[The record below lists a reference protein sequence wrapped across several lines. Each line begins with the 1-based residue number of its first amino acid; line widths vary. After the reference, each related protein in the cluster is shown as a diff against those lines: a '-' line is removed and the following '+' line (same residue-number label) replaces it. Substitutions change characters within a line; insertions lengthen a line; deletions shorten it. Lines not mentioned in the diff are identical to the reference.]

1 MTTLVTG
8 ASGTVG
14 RSLVSQL
21 ARAGEPVRAM
31 TRDPAAARFPAGVQ
45 VVHGDLAEPGSLA
58 AALAGVDRLH
68 LFPYPAT
75 APEVVDLAGR
85 AGVRRVTVLSSGS
98 VTAGFDTDYQ
108 LPVEQA
114 VEASGLEWTHLR
126 PGEFAANRLALWGPS
141 VRAERV
147 VRWPF
152 ADEVGVPIHEADIAA
167 VAVLALLEDGH
178 AGRAYDLTGPATLSV
193 REQVAAIA
201 AAIGADV
208 RLEEVSRPEALRL
221 LQEQGGWAAVN
232 GPFLLGYEGF
242 SAGEEHPEIAADELV
257 PLPTVEQVTGRPAR
271 SFARWALDHAG
282 DFR

>member
-1 MTTLVTG
+1 M

-208 RLEEVSRPEALRL
+208 RLEEVSRPDALRL
-221 LQEQGGWAAVN
+221 LQEQGGPRPRRRLPLRVSRRGAPGGC
-232 GPFLLGYEGF
+232 GPR
-242 SAGEEHPEIAADELV
+242 S
-257 PLPTVEQVTGRPAR
+257 GRR
-271 SFARWALDHAG
+271 GRGSGRTRWG
-282 DFR
+282 RRRGRG

>member
-21 ARAGEPVRAM
+21 VRAGEPVRAM
-31 TRDPAAARFPAGVQ
+31 TRDPAAARFPAAVQ
-45 VVHGDLAEPGSLA
+45 VVHGDLAAPETLA
-58 AALAGVDRLH
+58 VALAGADRLH

-75 APEVVDLAGR
+75 AREVVDLARR

-141 VRAERV
+141 IRAERV

-152 ADEVGVPIHEADIAA
+152 PDEAGVPIHEADIAA

-178 AGRAYDLTGPATLSV
+178 AGRAYDMTGPAALSV

-242 SAGEEHPEIAADELV
+242 SAGEEYPEIAAHELV

>member
-8 ASGTVG
+8 ASRTVG
-14 RSLVSQL
+14 RSLVAQL
-21 ARAGEPVRAM
+21 VEAGEPVRAM
-31 TRDPAAARFPAGVQ
+31 TRDPAAARFPPGVE
-45 VVHGDLAEPGSLA
+45 VVGGDLSDPATLP
-58 AALAGVDRLH
+58 AALEGADRLH
-68 LFPYPAT
+68 LFPVPET
-75 APEVVDLAGR
+75 APAVMALAR
-85 AGVRRVTVLSSGS
+85 EAGVRRVTVLSSGS
-98 VTAGFDTDYQ
+98 VTAGYDTDYQ

-141 VRAERV
+141 IRAERV

-152 ADEVGVPIHEADIAA
+152 PDEVGIPIHEADIAA

-178 AGRAYDLTGPATLSV
+178 TGRAYDMTGPARVSV

-201 AAIGADV
+201 AAIAEEV
-208 RLEEVSRPEALRL
+208 RLEPVTRDKALRL
-221 LQEQGGWAAVN
+221 LRAQGGWAAVN

-242 SAGEEHPEIAADELV
+242 SAGTEYPEIDDEELA
-257 PLPTVEQVTGRPAR
+257 PLPTVERVTGRPAR

>member
-21 ARAGEPVRAM
+21 VRAGEPVRAM
-31 TRDPAAARFPAGVQ
+31 TRDPAAARFPAAVQ
-45 VVHGDLAEPGSLA
+45 VVHGDLADPETLA
-58 AALAGVDRLH
+58 VALAGADRLH

-75 APEVVDLAGR
+75 AREVVDLAGR

-141 VRAERV
+141 IRAERV

-152 ADEVGVPIHEADIAA
+152 PDEVGVPIHEADIAA

-178 AGRAYDLTGPATLSV
+178 AGRAYDMTGPAALSV

-242 SAGEEHPEIAADELV
+242 SAGEEYPEIAAHELV
-257 PLPTVEQVTGRPAR
+257 PLPTVEEVTGRPAR

>member
-21 ARAGEPVRAM
+21 VRVGEPVRAM

-45 VVHGDLAEPGSLA
+45 VVHGDLAEPGTLTA
-58 AALAGVDRLH
+58 GLAGADRLH

-75 APEVVDLAGR
+75 AREVVDLAAR

-141 VRAERV
+141 IRAERV

-152 ADEVGVPIHEADIAA
+152 PDEVGVPIHEADIAA

-178 AGRAYDLTGPATLSV
+178 AGRAYDMTGPATLSV
-193 REQVAAIA
+193 RAQVAAIA

-221 LQEQGGWAAVN
+221 LHEQGGWAAVN

-242 SAGEEHPEIAADELV
+242 SAGEEYPEIAADELV

>member
-21 ARAGEPVRAM
+21 VQAGEPVRAM
-31 TRDPAAARFPAGVQ
+31 TRDPAAAR
-45 VVHGDLAEPGSLA
+45 
-58 AALAGVDRLH
+58 
-68 LFPYPAT
+68 
-75 APEVVDLAGR
+75 EVVDLAGR

-152 ADEVGVPIHEADIAA
+152 PDEVGVPIHEADIAA

-178 AGRAYDLTGPATLSV
+178 AGRAYDMTGPATLSV
-193 REQVAAIA
+193 RDQVAAIA

-208 RLEEVSRPEALRL
+208 RLDQVSRPEALRL
-221 LQEQGGWAAVN
+221 LQEQGGWAAAN

-242 SAGEEHPEIAADELV
+242 SAGEEYPEIAADELA